1 MRARRMWLLVA
12 VVLAVVSGFGAAEG
26 AQSLADVARKE
37 VERRKAVS
45 EPSKVYTNE
54 DVEKSTGPLTTG
66 TSVKPQATGDAPAGA
81 AGDAKPP
88 GATTT
93 PDSSAQAGKAASA
106 DAGKADEAA
115 WRERMTAARQKL
127 AKAEAFDRALQSQI
141 NGLWAEFTARDNPVE
156 RTKIEKDRG
165 EAIAEQARV
174 KGEVAAAKKEIAA
187 IEEEGRKA
195 GVPAGWLR

>member
-1 MRARRMWLLVA
+1 MWLLVA
-12 VVLAVVSGFGAAEG
+12 VVFAVVSGFGGAEG
-26 AQSLADVARKE
+26 AQSLADVALKE
-37 VERRKAVS
+37 MERRKAVS
-45 EPSKVYTNE
+45 EPAKVYTNE

-66 TSVKPQATGDAPAGA
+66 TSVKPQASGDTPGGA
-81 AGDAKPP
+81 AGDAKSS
-88 GATTT
+88 GAKAT
-93 PDSSAQAGKAASA
+93 PDASAQAGKAASA
-106 DAGKADEAA
+106 DAGTADEAA
-115 WRERMTAARQKL
+115 WRDRMTAARQKL

-174 KGEVAAAKKEIAA
+174 KGEAAAAKKEIADIA
-187 IEEEGRKA
+187 EEGRKA